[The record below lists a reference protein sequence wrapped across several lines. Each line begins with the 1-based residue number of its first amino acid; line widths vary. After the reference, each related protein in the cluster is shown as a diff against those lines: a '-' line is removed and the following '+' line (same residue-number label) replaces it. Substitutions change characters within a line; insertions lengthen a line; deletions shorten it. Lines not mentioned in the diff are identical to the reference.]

1 MASDVVLD
9 SASAADS
16 PAVRT
21 VLARAYRAN
30 PLIAWVLPDAAT
42 REEACAAWLGPSVDR
57 YVAVGRVHVA
67 RSDGRVVGVA
77 AWRLPDAD
85 PAPES
90 LPTPAGALA
99 ALVGPDRAARVLAAL
114 ASAARFAP
122 VAPSP
127 YLNFLGVDAA
137 WQGRSVGRRLVE
149 AGIDAAG
156 DTGTYLATTDPRYL
170 PFYQR
175 LGYGTAGA
183 VRLADDGPVLTVLQR
198 APRTT

>member
-30 PLIAWVLPDAAT
+30 PLIAWVLPDAST

-57 YVAVGRVHVA
+57 YLSVGRVHVA
-67 RSDGRVVGVA
+67 RSGGRVVGVA
-77 AWRLPDAD
+77 AWRLPGAD

-90 LPTPAGALA
+90 LPTPADALA
-99 ALVGPDRAARVLAAL
+99 ALVGPDRAAQVLAAL
-114 ASAARFAP
+114 ASAARLAP

-127 YLNFLGVDAA
+127 YLNFLGVEPA

-149 AGIDAAG
+149 AGIAAAG
-156 DTGTYLATTDPRYL
+156 DAGTYLATTDPRNL
-170 PFYQR
+170 PFYER
-175 LGYGTAGA
+175 LGYGPVGT
-183 VRLADDGPVLTVLQR
+183 VRLAGDGPLLTVLQR